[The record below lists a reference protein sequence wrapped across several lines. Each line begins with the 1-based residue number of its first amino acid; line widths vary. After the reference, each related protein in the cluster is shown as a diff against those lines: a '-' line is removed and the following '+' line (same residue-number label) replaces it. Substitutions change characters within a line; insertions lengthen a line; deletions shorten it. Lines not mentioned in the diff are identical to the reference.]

1 VDGLTAFCHTYNHA
15 EIGIP
20 HSCRAALAVEQPR
33 AALSPRVRG
42 QHVLGKFDAT
52 VSRKSKRRAPRTPGQ
67 VVGPNASKTFSRS
80 CSIATCNQHH
90 AGANHKIIK
99 SSTVRVRF
107 FVCTAGTELP
117 IAPAV
122 QRAHLCTLLNQRY
135 HRIRVRNGGF
145 TLANVESQHRCIK
158 PHYASLKCSHELH
171 SHV

>member
-1 VDGLTAFCHTYNHA
+1 MQKSGFHT
-15 EIGIP
+15 
-20 HSCRAALAVEQPR
+20 LAVRRSLWSSPVP
-33 AALSPRVRG
+33 LSVLAFVASTCWESSMRLCPERVRG
-42 QHVLGKFDAT
+42 EPPVLLVRSSAQT
-52 VSRKSKRRAPRTPGQ
+52 RLSRDPVQS
-67 VVGPNASKTFSRS
+67 
-80 CSIATCNQHH
+80 TCNQHH
-90 AGANHKIIK
+90 RPIVCRREPQNNKVYE
-99 SSTVRVRF
+99 SRSTVRVRF

-122 QRAHLCTLLNQRY
+122 QRAHLCTLLSQRY

>member
-1 VDGLTAFCHTYNHA
+1 MQKSGFHT
-15 EIGIP
+15 
-20 HSCRAALAVEQPR
+20 LAVRRSLWSSPVP
-33 AALSPRVRG
+33 LSVLAFVASTCWESSMRLCPERVRG
-42 QHVLGKFDAT
+42 EPPVLLVRSSAQT
-52 VSRKSKRRAPRTPGQ
+52 RLSRDPVQS
-67 VVGPNASKTFSRS
+67 
-80 CSIATCNQHH
+80 TCNQHH

-122 QRAHLCTLLNQRY
+122 QRAHLCTLLSQRY